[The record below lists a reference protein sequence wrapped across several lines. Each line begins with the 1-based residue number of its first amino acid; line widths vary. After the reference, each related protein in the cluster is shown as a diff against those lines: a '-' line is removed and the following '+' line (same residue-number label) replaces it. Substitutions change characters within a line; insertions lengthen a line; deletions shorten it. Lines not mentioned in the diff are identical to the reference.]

1 MSDTP
6 LLLAIHELNTWLDEL
21 KDLKSSL
28 SEKDVDDI
36 LVAEIETLNGAIITC
51 RKFTNHDQPTE
62 KEVTDVGI
70 DKENREIRTQD

>member
-6 LLLAIHELNTWLDEL
+6 LLLAIHELNKWLDEL

-28 SEKDVDDI
+28 GEKDVDDI

-51 RKFTNHDQPTE
+51 RKFTSHDQPTE
-62 KEVTDVGI
+62 TEVNNDRI
-70 DKENREIRTQD
+70 NKENREIRKEN

>member
-6 LLLAIHELNTWLDEL
+6 LILAIHELNKWLNEL
-21 KDLKSSL
+21 KELKSSL
-28 SEKDVDDI
+28 GEKDVDDI

-62 KEVTDVGI
+62 KEVADVKL
-70 DKENREIRTQD
+70 DKENREIRKES